1 MSCDVKT
8 CGACELWIEIPL
20 EGEGGERIGVCQC
33 AWRIDL
39 VDNTPLFEGICYG
52 DTDTCEHWTPAREG
66 DLVRCESCVNWG
78 AMSDFYP
85 PDYCPVVRKC
95 TRPSDW
101 CCWGARDEREE
112 AR

>member
-39 VDNTPLFEGICYG
+39 VDNTPLFEGICYS

-78 AMSDFYP
+78 AMGDFYP